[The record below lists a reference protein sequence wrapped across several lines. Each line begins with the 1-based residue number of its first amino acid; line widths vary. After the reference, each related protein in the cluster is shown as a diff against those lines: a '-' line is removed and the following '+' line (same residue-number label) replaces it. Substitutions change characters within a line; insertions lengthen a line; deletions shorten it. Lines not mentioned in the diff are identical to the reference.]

1 MPQHPMVAFALE
13 ALRAAGGDPGPC
25 ASPGELPAVFDAAAA
40 VDPHIGLRAGRS
52 VVYRATNPV
61 IYLMMSSPT
70 LADAFAG
77 LSRFAVV
84 LLNRPSKL
92 DVGDA
97 RELGWDGQ
105 GSAAWSDFVGG
116 ALLGLCAWVVG
127 REVRPVEIHLRHARP
142 VAPGPYRAVFG
153 REPIFASNRNA
164 LLLSGADWVTP
175 SAHTDPQLY
184 ALHREFLERQERRL
198 QEERL
203 VSRVREAVAV
213 RVGGRPA
220 GLEDVA
226 SALGMGGRTLQRRL
240 KAQDTSFAEVI
251 DGVRRERVLLLLRV
265 SDASLDAIAA
275 QSGFTDASS
284 VSRAVVRWTG
294 VTPGAFRATQAG

>member
-1 MPQHPMVAFALE
+1 M
-13 ALRAAGGDPGPC
+13 
-25 ASPGELPAVFDAAAA
+25 
-40 VDPHIGLRAGRS
+40 
-52 VVYRATNPV
+52 
-61 IYLMMSSPT
+61 
-70 LADAFAG
+70 
-77 LSRFAVV
+77 
-84 LLNRPSKL
+84 KL